1 MLDYQRVQ
9 LEGVDVVVK
18 PEAATAADLSLKSDP
33 RPSIW
38 RPRLHPLQPQY
49 SASSRTSRPNQ
60 RHQGGRAGT
69 TTDLTIQIRR

>member
-38 RPRLHPLQPQY
+38 RPRPHPLQPQY
-49 SASSRTSRPNQ
+49 SSRSSRPNQ
-60 RHQGGRAGT
+60 RHQGGAGT